1 MLGCVVTK
9 GIDATRECKY
19 TLPVWYHYVF
29 LFLLAM
35 EAAIKITGLGFSGG
49 KFAWWTQ
56 DFYNKLDIIALVAYV
71 YEVVIFTASSSASS
85 FTLRGLR
92 IVRLLKPLSQ
102 IGIFAD
108 LETIF
113 DAIGSSLKPMATVL
127 LFIWFVLILFGIMG
141 IALYGQS
148 SFRRRCVWADTLEVK
163 LPEQWC
169 KRNEKWHEYP
179 DCISMFNNETF
190 CVPNPLRGADRVGT
204 PAEGERMWSGL
215 DNSCGPFQLCLDTV
229 NPNEGFTSFD
239 HLPSALVT
247 LFQVMSGDGD
257 VNVMWYAI
265 QSEPDRRVLTEL
277 YFLLYAFLVIHVL
290 LNVFVAVFA
299 NVFAETRTA
308 HEEMIQMRRK
318 GIKRLSES
326 ASSGSGSTSGSSSG
340 SSYVTSSSGGT
351 LPSELVEIAEV
362 NKSHDAREDDAP
374 AQQFKIK
381 ETGAMSDGKQKQE
394 GFRETTQWIR
404 KNFEAAVSPSL
415 MVTSRVFVRDNDF
428 YDLICFGTI
437 LAQSVSLALIG
448 QIELCID
455 GVCST
460 GAVDWICE
468 EIIQGMNYFFI
479 FDAVAQIL
487 ADGSFAQHLASGESV
502 FNFLITTFTTLGLI
516 LKNMGVSQVA
526 ISALRGFAILRLL
539 RLFKFHPILKPIW
552 LMLVKASGSLI
563 SVMNLV
569 IFNTLVAI
577 VYFSIG
583 RSMFKENLDGN
594 ERQNYSSFSRGYML
608 LLAVMTGDGWSE
620 NMYEAMA
627 TFCPDGECGSDYPF
641 VVFTALFYMAWFF
654 YGSFL
659 FLTMFLAIIL
669 DAFSVEEFMESAKAD
684 DDIKYLTREETIQ
697 KIAEFQNL
705 PPWNVHPGLVKFAFL
720 RLSDGTPKIPE
731 TKLVTLVRMVQPMT
745 KWRIMKASGL
755 VQFRWYLRTRI
766 CMGFAN
772 SFLMPYPGDDDYVRD
787 EAMGSSIKKTEEEAE
802 IFVAAK
808 YARQIKEY
816 MRKLNQGGMLGE
828 VVRAAKAQGVLENLD
843 MKNIENTDVLVAL
856 KLCRHQSIAQCLQ
869 IGFYFENLILDAM
882 NDDAG
887 RKRSDEEED
896 EYAGLD
902 LSIVEAST
910 LKVDFRADA
919 ITFYKKKFFIFCF
932 ALVHND
938 TFNFLVFVTIVV
950 SSVFLCVETPHPTI
964 RGPIPKNVVFV
975 ADFVFNGIFLVET
988 IAKGTAFGF
997 YTPVSENHMS
1007 YLQNTQNRIDFFV
1020 LIMAIAEFTG
1030 AGEYVG
1036 KSTTQV
1042 IRLMKVMR
1050 PIRLLLRSPGLK
1062 AIIEALVASLKPMAY
1077 ASLFLGV
1084 LCLVFAV
1091 LGMSLFRN
1099 KMIKCN
1105 DTALDGQLQ
1114 EGIMECVG
1122 SFSNPDYRYL
1132 QPRTWESPFGNFD
1145 TLTSSIAVLF
1155 RILTGSWTGYHFN
1168 AQDAVA
1174 VDVQPVI
1181 GFSMTVASLYFH
1193 VFLLAGSFFGLNLF
1207 ASFMCDTFYSLQGTA
1222 QLEEVQWIAVRAM
1235 LKAHQPKKARHPP
1248 NNLISTSLR
1257 ELLSSTF
1264 WQNFSAFCLL
1274 LNVTFMSTEH
1284 SGQPESLDK
1293 FQVEQNTVFFSIMCA
1308 EAGLHLISVGPILY
1322 SQNKGHQFDVF
1333 LISATSATMIFADT
1347 LRSLSQVTR
1356 ILRLFKFLRALAKDK
1371 TIANVFETVLV
1382 SMGQVVNILVVL
1394 MVLLIMLSVL
1404 AVQLF
1409 GTVRPGM
1416 RLGSSTVYLSFATLS
1431 KLGRGC
1437 DPRFHV
1443 LSLIDVFVVDRISYF
1458 FVRRQVLEQTFPPSM
1473 KHFTS
1478 SFSSCSERTW
1488 TLYGK
1493 TVN

>member
-1 MLGCVVTK
+1 MLGCVVTPRT
-9 GIDATRECKY
+9 GVISECKY

-29 LFLLAM
+29 LFFLAM
-35 EAAIKITGLGFSGG
+35 EAAIKTIGLGFSGG
-49 KFAWWTQ
+49 KFAWWTH
-56 DFYNKLDIIALVAYV
+56 DVYNKLDIIALLAYV
-71 YEVVIFTASSSASS
+71 IEVVVFTASSSASS
-85 FTLRGLR
+85 VTLRGLR

-102 IGIFAD
+102 VGVFAD
-108 LETIF
+108 IETIF

-141 IALYGQS
+141 IAMWGQS
-148 SFRRRCVWADTLEVK
+148 SFRRRCVWADTLEIK

-169 KRNEKWHEYP
+169 KRTELWHEYP
-179 DCISMFNNETF
+179 DCISMFNNETY
-190 CVPNPLRGADRVGT
+190 CVPNPQRGADRVGT
-204 PAEGERMWSGL
+204 PADEDRMAAGL
-215 DNSCGPFQLCLDTV
+215 DNSCGPFQLCLDTA

-239 HLPSALVT
+239 HLPSAILT

-257 VNVMWYAI
+257 IVVLWYAI
-265 QSEPDRRVLTEL
+265 QSEPDKRVLTEL

-308 HEEMIQMRRK
+308 HEEMIEMRRK
-318 GIKRLSES
+318 GIKRLSKS
-326 ASSGSGSTSGSSSG
+326 ASSRSGSASGSSSCE
-340 SSYVTSSSGGT
+340 TSSSGGT
-351 LPSELVEIAEV
+351 LPLELVEIAEV
-362 NKSHDAREDDAP
+362 SKFHDATEDDAP
-374 AQQFKIK
+374 ARQFKMK
-381 ETGAMSDGKQKQE
+381 ETEAMNDEEQKQV
-394 GFRETTQWIR
+394 GFNETTVWIR
-404 KNFEAAVSPSL
+404 KHFEASVSPSL
-415 MVTSRVFVRDNDF
+415 MVTSRFWVRDNDF
-428 YDLICFGTI
+428 YDLLSFGTI

-448 QIELCID
+448 QIELCLD
-455 GVCST
+455 GACST
-460 GAVDWICE
+460 ESVDWICE

-539 RLFKFHPILKPIW
+539 RIFKFHPILKPIW
-552 LMLVKASGSLI
+552 LMLVKTTGSFI

-569 IFNTLVAI
+569 IFNTLIAI

-583 RSMFKENLDGN
+583 RSMFKEKLDGN
-594 ERQNYSSFSRGYML
+594 PEQNYSSFGRGYML
-608 LLAVMTGDGWSE
+608 LLAVMTGDGWSDR
-620 NMYEAMA
+620 MYEAMN
-627 TFCPDGECGSDYPF
+627 TFCPGGTCEYLF
-641 VVFTALFYMAWFF
+641 VLFTALFYMIWFF
-654 YGSFL
+654 YGNFL

-669 DAFSVEEFMESAKAD
+669 DAFSVDEFMEQAKAED
-684 DDIKYLTREETIQ
+684 EIKFLTREETIQ
-697 KIAEFQNL
+697 KIAEFQNI
-705 PPWNVHPGLVKFAFL
+705 PAWNVHPGLVKFAFL

-731 TKLVTLVRMVQPMT
+731 TKLMTLVRMVQPMT
-745 KWRIMKASGL
+745 KWRIIKASGL
-755 VQFRWYLRTRI
+755 VKFRWYLRTSI
-766 CMGFAN
+766 CACFAD
-772 SFLMPYPGDDDYVRD
+772 SLLMPYPGDDDYVRD
-787 EAMGSSIKKTEEEAE
+787 ETMGSGVQKTQEEAE

-828 VVRAAKAQGVLENLD
+828 VVMAAKAQGVLEHVD
-843 MKNIENTDVLVAL
+843 IKNIENTEVLVAL
-856 KLCRHQSIAQCLQ
+856 KICRNESIVKRLQ
-869 IGFYFENLILDAM
+869 IGYYFENLILDAM
-882 NDDAG
+882 NEDVS
-887 RKRSDEEED
+887 RKRTDEEED

-919 ITFYKKKFFIFCF
+919 ITFYKKKFFIFCC

-938 TFNFLVFVTIVV
+938 TFNFLVFATIVV

-964 RGPIPKNVVFV
+964 RGPIAPNVMFF
-975 ADFVFNGIFLVET
+975 ADFVFNSIFLVELV
-988 IAKGTAFGF
+988 AKATAFGF
-997 YTPVSENHMS
+997 YTPVSENYMS

-1020 LIMAIAEFTG
+1020 LIMAIAEMTG

-1105 DTALDGQLQ
+1105 DTALDGELQ

-1122 SFSNPDYRYL
+1122 SFSNPDYSYL

-1145 TLTSSIAVLF
+1145 TLTSSIAILF
-1155 RILTGSWTGYHFN
+1155 RILTLGWTDYFLN
-1168 AQDAVA
+1168 AQSVVA
-1174 VDVQPVI
+1174 VDVQPVL
-1181 GFSMTVASLYFH
+1181 GYSMGLALVYFH
-1193 VFLLAGSFFGLNLF
+1193 VFLLAGTFFGLNLF

-1235 LKAHQPKKARHPP
+1235 LKAHQPQKIRHPP

-1257 ELLSSTF
+1257 ELLSSNA

-1274 LNVTFMSTEH
+1274 LNVTFMGSEH
-1284 SGQPESLDK
+1284 SSQPESFDK
-1293 FQVEQNTVFFSIMCA
+1293 FQAEQNTVFFSIMCA

-1322 SQNKGHQFDVF
+1322 SQNKGHQFDIF
-1333 LISATSATMIFADT
+1333 LISATSATIIFADT

-1382 SMGQVVNILVVL
+1382 SMGQVVNIVVVL
-1394 MVLLIMLSVL
+1394 MVLLVMMSVL

-1416 RLGSSTVYLSFATLS
+1416 RLGS
-1431 KLGRGC
+1431 
-1437 DPRFHV
+1437 
-1443 LSLIDVFVVDRISYF
+1443 
-1458 FVRRQVLEQTFPPSM
+1458 
-1473 KHFTS
+1473 
-1478 SFSSCSERTW
+1478 
-1488 TLYGK
+1488 
-1493 TVN
+1493 